1 MLLAIII
8 VSAATFWMMHSVP
21 GNPLL
26 TRARKNLPKQVL
38 DNYNRKYGLDKPIS
52 TQYYLFVKNAIKG
65 DFGESIVYPGMR
77 ISDTIKK
84 TAPVSGKLGLIAV
97 LFGFVIGVA
106 FGFIAALN
114 RGKWP
119 DFLVIFIAILGVT
132 IPSFVMASLLQY
144 YFGARLK
151 LLPITYRKA
160 NWKSFIMPIIAL
172 SFGTVATYARYM
184 RSSVLEVINSD
195 YVLTARA
202 KGVTEMGILFKHILK
217 NAMIPAVTILGPQ
230 ITGVFA
236 GSFIIEKIFNIPGLG
251 YFLVQAIQG
260 RDYPMIISSTVLF
273 GFLFV
278 ISQLVVDI
286 VYGFLDPRIKL
297 AE

>member
-1 MLLAIII
+1 
-8 VSAATFWMMHSVP
+8 
-21 GNPLL
+21 
-26 TRARKNLPKQVL
+26 
-38 DNYNRKYGLDKPIS
+38 
-52 TQYYLFVKNAIKG
+52 
-65 DFGESIVYPGMR
+65 
-77 ISDTIKK
+77 
-84 TAPVSGKLGLIAV
+84 
-97 LFGFVIGVA
+97 
-106 FGFIAALN
+106 
-114 RGKWP
+114 
-119 DFLVIFIAILGVT
+119 
-132 IPSFVMASLLQY
+132 MASLLQY
-144 YFGARLK
+144 YFGAKLK
-151 LLPITYRKA
+151 WLPITYRKA

>member
-1 MLLAIII
+1 MQE
-8 VSAATFWMMHSVP
+8 
-21 GNPLL
+21 
-26 TRARKNLPKQVL
+26 KNLPKQVL
-38 DNYNRKYGLDKPIS
+38 DNYNKKYGLDKPIS
-52 TQYYLFVKNAIKG
+52 TQYYLFLKNALQG

-77 ISDTIKK
+77 ISDTIIK

-144 YFGARLK
+144 YFGAKLK
-151 LLPITYRKA
+151 WLPITYRKA